1 MGKELSEGLRRFI
14 KQYITSLEQLEI
26 LLLLYE
32 EPDRPW
38 TIEEVYKVTQTNHAS
53 VAERL
58 KTLAAS
64 GLVIAE
70 GTDHPIFRFR
80 PGPTELTR
88 RISELQKA
96 YTLSK
101 YKVVEAIFSA
111 PRDQAQ
117 KFADSFK
124 IRRKE

>member
-1 MGKELSEGLRRFI
+1 MGNELSEELKGFI

-26 LLLLYE
+26 LLLLYK

-58 KTLAAS
+58 KILATA
-64 GLVIAE
+64 GLVIVE
-70 GTDHPIFRFR
+70 GTDNLIFRSQ
-80 PGPTELTR
+80 PNPTELTR
-88 RISELQKA
+88 RISELQEA

>member
-1 MGKELSEGLRRFI
+1 MGNELSEELKEFI
-14 KQYITSLEQLEI
+14 EQYLTSLEQLEI
-26 LLLLYE
+26 LLLLYK

-38 TIEEVYKVTQTNHAS
+38 TIDEVYKVTQTNHAS

-58 KTLAAS
+58 KTLASS
-64 GLVIAE
+64 GLIMTE
-70 GTDHPIFRFR
+70 GTENPVFRFR

-111 PRDQAQ
+111 PHDQAQ